1 MCSKC
6 SIGASSFAI
15 SWGVEFS
22 DRGPKPVGPNRNP
35 ETVVVKKANR
45 TQF

>member
-1 MCSKC
+1 MIKQEC
-6 SIGASSFAI
+6 IG
-15 SWGVEFS
+15 WGVEFS